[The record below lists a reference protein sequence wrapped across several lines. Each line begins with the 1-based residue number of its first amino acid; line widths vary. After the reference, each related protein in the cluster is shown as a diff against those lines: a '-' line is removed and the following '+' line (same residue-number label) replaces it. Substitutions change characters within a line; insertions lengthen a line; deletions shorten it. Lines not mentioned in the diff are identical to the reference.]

1 MITLDSC
8 HSHWVFD
15 PDRHRYRRVPQGP
28 DLELRSAASEWRAFH
43 ELHVD
48 EHSESFVV
56 VLNAE
61 GTRMLRSWR
70 HGPGTC
76 PSCGFTTGE
85 VDAVDAVAA
94 STVAGER
101 L

>member
-1 MITLDSC
+1 MRLDSC

-15 PDRHRYRRVPQGP
+15 PDHHRYRRVPQGP
-28 DLELRSAASEWRAFH
+28 DLELRTAASEWRPYH

-48 EHSESFVV
+48 EHSDSFVV
-56 VLNAE
+56 VLNQE

-70 HGPGTC
+70 HGPGEC

-85 VDAVDAVAA
+85 LETGAVMAVGGGP
-94 STVAGER
+94 GER
-101 L
+101 